1 MTPKLSRFLLKT
13 LAWLP
18 VFYVLWY
25 LTRESQALLMA
36 AILKPLI
43 GLTFPV
49 EVPSLQKGSVLT
61 YLLQVPATVTAEGG
75 EGSFLGTITL
85 DVLIYSCGI
94 PLFMA
99 MMLSSLEYGRQWWSL
114 LGGVAWLLLF
124 ETSALYVSLCY
135 NAVNMLHAIGADT
148 HWLMGLPW
156 NAHFSLFAQTTFALV
171 FPSALAVMVWAAFNP
186 AYFSLLP
193 SPRSSRR

>member
-1 MTPKLSRFLLKT
+1 MTPKISRFLLKT

-18 VFYVLWY
+18 VFYLLWY
-25 LTRESQALLMA
+25 LTRESQAMLMA
-36 AILKPLI
+36 AALKPLI

-49 EVPSLQKGSVLT
+49 DVPSLERGSVLT
-61 YLLQVPATVTAEGG
+61 YGIEVPARLTAQGG
-75 EGSFLGTITL
+75 EGSFFGTITL

-99 MMLSSLEYGRQWWSL
+99 MMLSSLEYRWPWRSL

-124 ETSALYVSLCY
+124 EAAALYVSLCY
-135 NAVNMLHAIGADT
+135 NTLNMLHTLGVDT

-156 NAHFSLFAQTTFALV
+156 NAHLSIFAQTTFALV
-171 FPSALAVMVWAAFNP
+171 FPSALAVIVWAAFNP
-186 AYFSLLP
+186 AYFSRLA
-193 SPRSSRR
+193 SPHAKRV